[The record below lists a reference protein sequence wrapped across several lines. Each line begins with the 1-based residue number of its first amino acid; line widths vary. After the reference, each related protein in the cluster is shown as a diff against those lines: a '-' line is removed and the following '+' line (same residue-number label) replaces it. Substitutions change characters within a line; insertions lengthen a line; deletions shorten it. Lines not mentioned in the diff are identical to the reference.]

1 MRYDIPK
8 SRTAAA
14 RNTVVLATASAL
26 LLTVGCTAV
35 EAPNTPEESRTL
47 TIAIAGDVETLDRD
61 FSSFPTSNEVNFNTG
76 DMFFQYGYKDVGE
89 DIWVYDPENIEGRAI
104 ESWTLADDAKSIVLN
119 IRKDQT
125 FNASGNPVTADDF
138 LYFFERNFAVE
149 HLSNMRLSN
158 ISSPDSVTKI
168 DDHTIRIDFDAPAP
182 LFFFLFRDQA
192 QAVYDS
198 KAIAENATADD
209 PYAKEWAARNDT
221 GSGPYSVE
229 SWEPGVE
236 MVLAAN
242 EDYWAGAPFFEKVVL
257 KVVPSAE
264 QRALLLKDGSVDIA
278 KDIPVDQLG
287 SLDSS
292 DGVKVLSVPSA
303 NQILMP
309 LNCGIAPFDNQKV
322 RQALAYAVPYDDI
335 VESIYAGHAKRSE
348 GPIASVAQFFT
359 PGISEYNYDLDKA
372 KSLLAEAGYA
382 DGFSTEIHIPS
393 GNTTVRNLAVLLQSE
408 FAKIGVDLSIREDSA
423 AVFAEGVTAR
433 AFPSLI
439 RDLLFYV
446 DDPHYSGDFTYKSDG
461 RLNWANC
468 SDPEIDEIITQIG
481 EAWRPEDKAKRQELA
496 TRYQEILIEQT
507 RYLYLAETDFT
518 LAVREDIEGF
528 NYRPDN
534 LIAYYELS
542 RAGD

>member
-138 LYFFERNFAVE
+138 LYFFERNFADE

-182 LFFFLFRDQA
+182 LFCFLFRDQA

-257 KVVPSAE
+257 KVVPS
-264 QRALLLKDGSVDIA
+264 
-278 KDIPVDQLG
+278 
-287 SLDSS
+287 
-292 DGVKVLSVPSA
+292 
-303 NQILMP
+303 
-309 LNCGIAPFDNQKV
+309 
-322 RQALAYAVPYDDI
+322 
-335 VESIYAGHAKRSE
+335 
-348 GPIASVAQFFT
+348 
-359 PGISEYNYDLDKA
+359 
-372 KSLLAEAGYA
+372 
-382 DGFSTEIHIPS
+382 
-393 GNTTVRNLAVLLQSE
+393 
-408 FAKIGVDLSIREDSA
+408 
-423 AVFAEGVTAR
+423 
-433 AFPSLI
+433 
-439 RDLLFYV
+439 
-446 DDPHYSGDFTYKSDG
+446 
-461 RLNWANC
+461 
-468 SDPEIDEIITQIG
+468 
-481 EAWRPEDKAKRQELA
+481 
-496 TRYQEILIEQT
+496 
-507 RYLYLAETDFT
+507 
-518 LAVREDIEGF
+518 
-528 NYRPDN
+528 
-534 LIAYYELS
+534 
-542 RAGD
+542 

>member
-1 MRYDIPK
+1 M
-8 SRTAAA
+8 
-14 RNTVVLATASAL
+14 LATASAL

-35 EAPNTPEESRTL
+35 ETPTSPEKSRTL
-47 TIAIAGDVETLDRD
+47 TIAVAGDVETLDRD

-104 ESWTLADDAKSIVLN
+104 ESWELSDDAKSIVLN
-119 IRKDQT
+119 IRKDQK
-125 FNASGNPVTADDF
+125 FNISGDPVTADDF

-158 ISSPDSVTKI
+158 IASPDSVTKI
-168 DDHTIRIDFDAPAP
+168 DDHTIKIDFDAPAP

-198 KAIAENATADD
+198 KVIAEHATASD
-209 PYAKEWAARNDT
+209 PYSKEWTARNDT

-242 EDYWAGAPFFEKVVL
+242 EDYWAGPPFFEKVVL

-278 KDIPVDQLG
+278 KDIPVDQLASLG
-287 SLDSS
+287 ST

-309 LNCGIAPFDNQKV
+309 LNCGIAPFDNEKV

-335 VESIYAGHAKRSE
+335 VNSIYVGHAKRSE

-359 PGISEYNYDLDKA
+359 PGLSDYRYDLDKA
-372 KSLLAEAGYA
+372 KKLLAEAGYA
-382 DGFSTEIHIPS
+382 DGFSTEIHVPS
-393 GNTTVRNLAVLLQSE
+393 GNTTVRNLAVLLKSE
-408 FAKIGVDLSIREDSA
+408 FDKIGVELSIKEDSA
-423 AVFAEGVTAR
+423 AVFAEGVTNR
-433 AFPSLI
+433 EFPSLI

-446 DDPHYSGDFTYKSDG
+446 DDPHYSGDFTYKSGG

-468 SDPEIDEIITQIG
+468 DDPEIDDIITQIG
-481 EAWRPEDKAKRQELA
+481 EAWRPEDKAERQELA
-496 TRYQEILIEQT
+496 TRYQEILIEQS

-518 LAVREDIEGF
+518 LAVREDIDGF

-542 RAGD
+542 RGGV